1 MSITFEQV
9 SFSYGDAA
17 PHVLDGID
25 FAVDDGSFTGII
37 GANGSGKSTL
47 VQLADALL
55 LPSSGNVVVD
65 GMNTRD
71 KKRLRELR
79 RRVGLVFQY
88 PERQL
93 FASTVADDVAYG
105 PRALGLDAPDVVES
119 VRRALELVG
128 FDYDDIAEKSP
139 FVLSGGQQRR
149 VAIAGVLAMEPSYLV
164 LDEPSAG
171 MDPSAALELRA
182 LLQHL
187 NDEGTTIVMVSHDM
201 DEVAELCTHVVAL
214 ARGKVALAGG
224 LREAFAPANRERLVN
239 MGLDVPRPLRFAIE
253 LAEGGLDLQADPLTV
268 DQLADAIVRIART

>member
-25 FAVDDGSFTGII
+25 FTVDDGSFTGII

-47 VQLADALL
+47 VQLADGLL

-105 PRALGLDAPDVVES
+105 PRALGLDAPDVEES

-128 FDYDDIAEKSP
+128 FDYDDVSERSP
-139 FVLSGGQQRR
+139 FALSGGQQRR
-149 VAIAGVLAMEPSYLV
+149 VAIAGVLAMEPSCLV

-171 MDPSAALELRA
+171 MDPSAVLERRA
-182 LLQHL
+182 LLEHL

-214 ARGKVALAGG
+214 EQGRVALAGG
-224 LREAFAPANRERLVN
+224 VREVFAPANRARLVK
-239 MGLDVPRPLRFAIE
+239 MGLDLPRPLRFAIE

-268 DQLADAIVRIART
+268 DQLADAIARIART

>member
-17 PHVLDGID
+17 LHVLDGID
-25 FAVDDGSFTGII
+25 FTVDDGSFTGII

-47 VQLADALL
+47 VQLADGLL

-105 PRALGLDAPDVVES
+105 PRALGLDAPDVEES

-128 FDYDDIAEKSP
+128 FDCDDIAERSP
-139 FVLSGGQQRR
+139 FALSGGQQRR

-171 MDPSAALELRA
+171 MDPSAVLELRA

-187 NDEGTTIVMVSHDM
+187 NGEGTTIVMVSHDM

-214 ARGKVALAGG
+214 AQGRVALAGG
-224 LREAFAPANRERLVN
+224 LHEAFAPANRERLVN

-268 DQLADAIVRIART
+268 DQLADAIARIART

>member
-25 FAVDDGSFTGII
+25 FTVDDGSFTGII

-47 VQLADALL
+47 VQLADGLL

-105 PRALGLDAPDVVES
+105 PRALGLDAPDVEES

-128 FDYDDIAEKSP
+128 FDYDDVSERSP
-139 FVLSGGQQRR
+139 FALSGGQQRR

-171 MDPSAALELRA
+171 MDPSAARELRA
-182 LLQHL
+182 LLEHL
-187 NDEGTTIVMVSHDM
+187 NDEGATIVMVSHDM

-214 ARGKVALAGG
+214 EQGKVALAGG
-224 LREAFAPANRERLVN
+224 VHEVFAPANRVRLVK
-239 MGLDVPRPLRFAIE
+239 MGLDLPRPLSFAIE
-253 LAEGGLDLQADPLTV
+253 LAEGGLDLQSNPLTV
-268 DQLADAIVRIART
+268 DQLADAIARIART

>member
-25 FAVDDGSFTGII
+25 FTVDDGSFTGIT

-105 PRALGLDAPDVVES
+105 PRALGLDAPDVEES

-139 FVLSGGQQRR
+139 FALSGGQQRR

-214 ARGKVALAGG
+214 ARGRVALAGG
-224 LREAFAPANRERLVN
+224 LHEAFAPANRERLVN

-253 LAEGGLDLQADPLTV
+253 LAEGGLDLQADPLTI
-268 DQLADAIVRIART
+268 DQLADAIARIART

>member
-9 SFSYGDAA
+9 SFSYDDAG
-17 PHVLDGID
+17 PLVLDGVD
-25 FAVDDGSFTGII
+25 FTVDDGSFTGII

-55 LPSSGNVVVD
+55 LPLSGNVVVD

-105 PRALGLDAPDVVES
+105 PRALGFDAPDVEES

-128 FDYDDIAEKSP
+128 FDYDDVSERSP
-139 FVLSGGQQRR
+139 FALSGGQQRR

-182 LLQHL
+182 LLEHL
-187 NDEGTTIVMVSHDM
+187 NDEGATIVMVSHDM

-214 ARGKVALAGG
+214 EQGKVALAGG
-224 LREAFAPANRERLVN
+224 VHEVFAPANRARLVK
-239 MGLDVPRPLRFAIE
+239 MGLDLPRPLSFAIE

-268 DQLADAIVRIART
+268 DQLADAIARIART

>member
-1 MSITFEQV
+1 MALTFKQV

-25 FAVDDGSFTGII
+25 FTVDDGSFTGII

-47 VQLADALL
+47 VQLADGLL

-105 PRALGLDAPDVVES
+105 PRALGLDAPDVEES

-128 FDYDDIAEKSP
+128 FDYDDVSERSP
-139 FVLSGGQQRR
+139 FALSGGQQRR

-171 MDPSAALELRA
+171 MDELRA
-182 LLQHL
+182 LLEHL

-214 ARGKVALAGG
+214 EQGRVALAGG
-224 LREAFAPANRERLVN
+224 VREVFAPANRARLVN

-268 DQLADAIVRIART
+268 DQLADAIARIART

>member
-25 FAVDDGSFTGII
+25 FTVDDGSFTGII

-47 VQLADALL
+47 VQLADGLL

-105 PRALGLDAPDVVES
+105 PRALGLDAPDVEEG

-128 FDYDDIAEKSP
+128 FDYDDIAERSP
-139 FVLSGGQQRR
+139 FALSGGQQRR

-171 MDPSAALELRA
+171 MDPSAVLELRA

-201 DEVAELCTHVVAL
+201 DEVAELCTHVAAL
-214 ARGKVALAGG
+214 AQGRVALAGG
-224 LREAFAPANRERLVN
+224 VHEAFAPANRERLVN

-268 DQLADAIVRIART
+268 DQLADAIARIART

>member
-25 FAVDDGSFTGII
+25 FTVDDGSFTGII

-47 VQLADALL
+47 VQLADGLL

-105 PRALGLDAPDVVES
+105 PRALGLDAPDVEES

-128 FDYDDIAEKSP
+128 FDYDDVSERSP
-139 FVLSGGQQRR
+139 FALSGGQQRR

-214 ARGKVALAGG
+214 VRGKVALAGG

-268 DQLADAIVRIART
+268 DQLADAIARIART

>member
-25 FAVDDGSFTGII
+25 FTVDDGSFTGII

-47 VQLADALL
+47 VQLADGLL

-105 PRALGLDAPDVVES
+105 PRALGLDAPDVEES

-128 FDYDDIAEKSP
+128 FDYDDIAERSP
-139 FVLSGGQQRR
+139 FALSGGQQRR

-171 MDPSAALELRA
+171 MDPSAALELRT

-214 ARGKVALAGG
+214 ARGRVALAGG

-268 DQLADAIVRIART
+268 DQLADAIARIART

>member
-25 FAVDDGSFTGII
+25 FTVDDGSFTGII

-47 VQLADALL
+47 VQLADGLL
-55 LPSSGNVVVD
+55 LPSSGNVVAD

-105 PRALGLDAPDVVES
+105 PRALGLDAPDVEEG

-128 FDYDDIAEKSP
+128 FDYDDIAERSP
-139 FVLSGGQQRR
+139 FALSGGQQRR

-187 NDEGTTIVMVSHDM
+187 NGEGTTIVMVSHDM

-214 ARGKVALAGG
+214 AQGRVALAGG
-224 LREAFAPANRERLVN
+224 VHEAFAPANRERLVN

-268 DQLADAIVRIART
+268 DQLADAIARIART

>member
-25 FAVDDGSFTGII
+25 FTVDDGSFTGII

-105 PRALGLDAPDVVES
+105 PRALGLDAPDVEES

-128 FDYDDIAEKSP
+128 FDCDDIAEKSP
-139 FVLSGGQQRR
+139 FALSGGQQRR

-171 MDPSAALELRA
+171 MDPSAVLELRA

-214 ARGKVALAGG
+214 AQGRVALAGG
-224 LREAFAPANRERLVN
+224 LHEAFAPANRERLVN
-239 MGLDVPRPLRFAIE
+239 MGLDVPRSLRFAIE

-268 DQLADAIVRIART
+268 DQLADAIARIART

>member
-1 MSITFEQV
+1 MAITFEQV
-9 SFSYGDAA
+9 SFSYDDAG
-17 PHVLDGID
+17 PLVLDGVD
-25 FAVDDGSFTGII
+25 FTVDDGSFTGIV

-55 LPSSGNVVVD
+55 LPSAGNIVVD

-71 KKRLRELR
+71 KKQRRELR
-79 RRVGLVFQY
+79 CRVGLVFQY

-105 PRALGLDAPDVVES
+105 PRALGLDAPDVEES

-128 FDYDDIAEKSP
+128 FDYDDVSERSP
-139 FVLSGGQQRR
+139 FALSGGQQRR

-182 LLQHL
+182 LLEHL

-201 DEVAELCTHVVAL
+201 DEVTELCTHVVAL
-214 ARGKVALAGG
+214 EQGKVALAGG
-224 LREAFAPANRERLVN
+224 VHEVFAPANRARLVK
-239 MGLDVPRPLRFAIE
+239 MGLDLPRPLSFAIE

-268 DQLADAIVRIART
+268 DQLADAIARIART

>member
-25 FAVDDGSFTGII
+25 FTVDDGSFTGII

-47 VQLADALL
+47 VQLADGLL
-55 LPSSGNVVVD
+55 PPSSGNVVVD

-105 PRALGLDAPDVVES
+105 PRALGLDAPDVEES

-128 FDYDDIAEKSP
+128 FDYDDVSERSP
-139 FVLSGGQQRR
+139 FALSGGQQRR

-182 LLQHL
+182 LLEHL

-201 DEVAELCTHVVAL
+201 DEVTELCTHVVAL
-214 ARGKVALAGG
+214 EQGKVALAGG
-224 LREAFAPANRERLVN
+224 VREAFAPANRARLVN
-239 MGLDVPRPLRFAIE
+239 MGLDLPRPLRFAIE

-268 DQLADAIVRIART
+268 DQLADAIARIART

>member
-25 FAVDDGSFTGII
+25 FTVDDGSFTGII

-105 PRALGLDAPDVVES
+105 PRALGLDAPDVEES

-128 FDYDDIAEKSP
+128 FDYDDIAERSP
-139 FVLSGGQQRR
+139 FALSGGQQRH

-214 ARGKVALAGG
+214 ARGRVALAGG
-224 LREAFAPANRERLVN
+224 LHEAFAPANRERLVN
-239 MGLDVPRPLRFAIE
+239 MGLDLPRPLRFAIE

-268 DQLADAIVRIART
+268 DQLADAIARIVRT

>member
-25 FAVDDGSFTGII
+25 FTVDDGSFTGII

-105 PRALGLDAPDVVES
+105 PRALGLDAPDVEES

-128 FDYDDIAEKSP
+128 FDYDDVSERSP
-139 FVLSGGQQRR
+139 FALSGGQQRR
-149 VAIAGVLAMEPSYLV
+149 IAIAGVLAMEPSYLV
-164 LDEPSAG
+164 LDEPTAG
-171 MDPSAALELRA
+171 MDPSAVLELRA
-182 LLQHL
+182 LLEHL

-214 ARGKVALAGG
+214 AQGRVALAGG
-224 LREAFAPANRERLVN
+224 VHEAFAPANRERLVN

-253 LAEGGLDLQADPLTV
+253 LAEGGLDLQSDPLTV
-268 DQLADAIVRIART
+268 DQLADAIARIART

>member
-25 FAVDDGSFTGII
+25 FTVDDGSFTGII

-105 PRALGLDAPDVVES
+105 PRALGLDAPDVEES

-128 FDYDDIAEKSP
+128 FDCDDIAENSP
-139 FVLSGGQQRR
+139 FALSGGQQRR

-171 MDPSAALELRA
+171 MDPSAVLELRA

-214 ARGKVALAGG
+214 AQGRVALAGG
-224 LREAFAPANRERLVN
+224 LHEAFAPANRERLVN

-268 DQLADAIVRIART
+268 DQLADAIARIART

>member
-1 MSITFEQV
+1 MSIAFEQV

-25 FAVDDGSFTGII
+25 FTVDDGSFTGII

-47 VQLADALL
+47 VQLADGLL

-105 PRALGLDAPDVVES
+105 PRALGLDAPDVEES

-128 FDYDDIAEKSP
+128 FDYDDIAERSP
-139 FVLSGGQQRR
+139 FALSGGQQRR

-214 ARGKVALAGG
+214 ARGRVALAGG
-224 LREAFAPANRERLVN
+224 LHEAFAPANRERLVN

-268 DQLADAIVRIART
+268 DQLADAIARIART

>member
-9 SFSYGDAA
+9 SFSYGDVA
-17 PHVLDGID
+17 PRVLDDID
-25 FAVDDGSFTGII
+25 FTVDDGSFTGII

-105 PRALGLDAPDVVES
+105 PRALGLDAPDVEES

-128 FDYDDIAEKSP
+128 FDCDDIAERSP
-139 FVLSGGQQRR
+139 FALSGGQQRR

-182 LLQHL
+182 LLQRL

-214 ARGKVALAGG
+214 AQGRVALAGG
-224 LREAFAPANRERLVN
+224 VHEAFAPANRERLVN

-268 DQLADAIVRIART
+268 DQLADAIARIART

>member
-25 FAVDDGSFTGII
+25 FTVDDGSFTGII

-105 PRALGLDAPDVVES
+105 PRALGLDAPDVEES

-139 FVLSGGQQRR
+139 LALSGGQQRR

-214 ARGKVALAGG
+214 ARGRVALAGG
-224 LREAFAPANRERLVN
+224 LREAFASANRERLVN

-268 DQLADAIVRIART
+268 DQLADAIARIART

>member
-25 FAVDDGSFTGII
+25 FTVDDGSFTGII

-47 VQLADALL
+47 IQLADALL

-105 PRALGLDAPDVVES
+105 PRALGLDAPDVDES

-128 FDYDDIAEKSP
+128 FDYDDIAERSP
-139 FVLSGGQQRR
+139 FALSGGQQRR
-149 VAIAGVLAMEPSYLV
+149 AAIAGVLAMEPSYLV

-171 MDPSAALELRA
+171 MDPSAALELRT

-214 ARGKVALAGG
+214 ARGRVALAGG

>member
-25 FAVDDGSFTGII
+25 FTVDDGSFTGII

-47 VQLADALL
+47 VQLADGLL

-105 PRALGLDAPDVVES
+105 PRALGLDAPDVEES

-128 FDYDDIAEKSP
+128 FDYDDVSERSP
-139 FVLSGGQQRR
+139 FALSGGQQRR

-171 MDPSAALELRA
+171 MDPSAVLELRA
-182 LLQHL
+182 LLEHL

-201 DEVAELCTHVVAL
+201 DEVAELCTHVAAL
-214 ARGKVALAGG
+214 ARGRVALAGG
-224 LREAFAPANRERLVN
+224 VHEVFAPANRERLVN

-253 LAEGGLDLQADPLTV
+253 LAEGGLDLQTDPLTV
-268 DQLADAIVRIART
+268 DQLADAIARIART

>member
-25 FAVDDGSFTGII
+25 FTVDDGSFTGII

-105 PRALGLDAPDVVES
+105 PRALGLDAPDVEES

-128 FDYDDIAEKSP
+128 FDYDDIAERSP
-139 FVLSGGQQRR
+139 FALSGGQQRR

-171 MDPSAALELRA
+171 MDPSAVLELRA
-182 LLQHL
+182 RLQHL

-214 ARGKVALAGG
+214 AQGRVALASGVH
-224 LREAFAPANRERLVN
+224 EAFAPANRERLVN

-268 DQLADAIVRIART
+268 DQLADAIARIART

>member
-25 FAVDDGSFTGII
+25 FTVDDGSFTGII

-47 VQLADALL
+47 VQLADGLL

-105 PRALGLDAPDVVES
+105 PRALGLDAPDVEEN

-128 FDYDDIAEKSP
+128 FDYDDVSERSP
-139 FVLSGGQQRR
+139 FALSGGQQRR

-171 MDPSAALELRA
+171 MDPSAVLELRA
-182 LLQHL
+182 LLEHL

-201 DEVAELCTHVVAL
+201 DEVAELCTHVAAL
-214 ARGKVALAGG
+214 ARGRVALAGG
-224 LREAFAPANRERLVN
+224 VHEVFAPANRERLVN

-268 DQLADAIVRIART
+268 DQLADAIARIART

>member
-25 FAVDDGSFTGII
+25 FTVDDGSFTGII

-105 PRALGLDAPDVVES
+105 PRALGLDAPDVEES

-128 FDYDDIAEKSP
+128 FDCDDIAEKSP
-139 FVLSGGQQRR
+139 FALSGGQQRR

-171 MDPSAALELRA
+171 MDPSAALELRT

-214 ARGKVALAGG
+214 ARGRVALAGG
-224 LREAFAPANRERLVN
+224 LHEAFAPANRERLVN

-253 LAEGGLDLQADPLTV
+253 LAEGGLDLQADPLTI
-268 DQLADAIVRIART
+268 DQLADAIARIART

>member
-17 PHVLDGID
+17 PRVLDDID
-25 FAVDDGSFTGII
+25 FTVDDGSFTGII

-105 PRALGLDAPDVVES
+105 PRALGLDAPDVEES

-128 FDYDDIAEKSP
+128 FDYDDIAERSP
-139 FVLSGGQQRR
+139 FALSGGQQRR

-214 ARGKVALAGG
+214 ARGRVALAGG
-224 LREAFAPANRERLVN
+224 LHEAFAPANRERLVN

-253 LAEGGLDLQADPLTV
+253 LAEGGLGLQADPLTV
-268 DQLADAIVRIART
+268 DQLADAIARIART

>member
-25 FAVDDGSFTGII
+25 FTVDDGSFTGII

-47 VQLADALL
+47 VQLADGLL

-105 PRALGLDAPDVVES
+105 PRALGLDAPDVEES

-128 FDYDDIAEKSP
+128 FDYDDVSERSP
-139 FVLSGGQQRR
+139 FALSGGQQRR

-182 LLQHL
+182 LLEHL

-201 DEVAELCTHVVAL
+201 DEVTELCTHVVAL
-214 ARGKVALAGG
+214 EQGKVALAGG
-224 LREAFAPANRERLVN
+224 VHEVFAPANRARLVK
-239 MGLDVPRPLRFAIE
+239 MGLDLPRPLSFAIE

-268 DQLADAIVRIART
+268 DQLADAIARIART

>member
-25 FAVDDGSFTGII
+25 FTVDDGSFTGII

-47 VQLADALL
+47 VQLADGLL

-105 PRALGLDAPDVVES
+105 PRALGLDAPDVEEN

-128 FDYDDIAEKSP
+128 FDYDDVSERSP
-139 FVLSGGQQRR
+139 FALSGGQQRR

-182 LLQHL
+182 LLEHL

-201 DEVAELCTHVVAL
+201 DEVAELCTHVAAL
-214 ARGKVALAGG
+214 ARGRVALAGG
-224 LREAFAPANRERLVN
+224 VHEVFAPANRERLVN

-268 DQLADAIVRIART
+268 DQLADAIARIART

>member
-25 FAVDDGSFTGII
+25 FTVDDGSFTGII

-105 PRALGLDAPDVVES
+105 PRARGLDAPDVEES

-128 FDYDDIAEKSP
+128 FDYDDVSERSP
-139 FVLSGGQQRR
+139 FALSGGQQRR
-149 VAIAGVLAMEPSYLV
+149 IAIAGVLAMEPSYLV

-171 MDPSAALELRA
+171 MDPSAVLELRA
-182 LLQHL
+182 LLEHL

-214 ARGKVALAGG
+214 AQGRVALAGG
-224 LREAFAPANRERLVN
+224 VHEAFAPANRERLVN

-253 LAEGGLDLQADPLTV
+253 LAEGGLDLQSDPLTV
-268 DQLADAIVRIART
+268 DQLADAIARIART

>member
-25 FAVDDGSFTGII
+25 FTVDDGSFTGII

-105 PRALGLDAPDVVES
+105 PRALGLDAPDVEES

-128 FDYDDIAEKSP
+128 FDYDDIAERSP
-139 FVLSGGQQRR
+139 FALSGGQQRR

-214 ARGKVALAGG
+214 ARGRVALAGG
-224 LREAFAPANRERLVN
+224 LHEAFAPANRERLVN

-268 DQLADAIVRIART
+268 DQLADAIARIVRT

>member
-17 PHVLDGID
+17 LHVLDGID
-25 FAVDDGSFTGII
+25 FTVDDGSFTGII

-105 PRALGLDAPDVVES
+105 PRALGLDAPDVEES

-139 FVLSGGQQRR
+139 FALSGGQQRR

-214 ARGKVALAGG
+214 ARGRVALAGG
-224 LREAFAPANRERLVN
+224 LHEAFASANRERLVN

-268 DQLADAIVRIART
+268 DQLADAIARIART

>member
-25 FAVDDGSFTGII
+25 FTVDDGSFTGII

-105 PRALGLDAPDVVES
+105 PRALGLDAPDVEES

-128 FDYDDIAEKSP
+128 FDYDDIAERSP
-139 FVLSGGQQRR
+139 FALSGGQQRR

-171 MDPSAALELRA
+171 MGPSAALELRT

-214 ARGKVALAGG
+214 ARGRVALAGG

-268 DQLADAIVRIART
+268 DQLADAIARIART

>member
-17 PHVLDGID
+17 PHVLDSID
-25 FAVDDGSFTGII
+25 FTVDDGSFTGII

-105 PRALGLDAPDVVES
+105 PRALGLDAPDVEES

-128 FDYDDIAEKSP
+128 FDYDDIAERSP
-139 FVLSGGQQRR
+139 FALSGGQQRR

-214 ARGKVALAGG
+214 ARGRVALAGG
-224 LREAFAPANRERLVN
+224 LHEAFAPANRERLVN
-239 MGLDVPRPLRFAIE
+239 MGLDVPRPLRFGIE
-253 LAEGGLDLQADPLTV
+253 LAEGGLDLQADPLTI
-268 DQLADAIVRIART
+268 DQLADAIARIART

>member
-25 FAVDDGSFTGII
+25 FTVDDGSFTGII

-47 VQLADALL
+47 VQLADGLL

-105 PRALGLDAPDVVES
+105 PRALGLDAPDVEEG

-128 FDYDDIAEKSP
+128 FDYDDIAERSP
-139 FVLSGGQQRR
+139 FALSGGQQRR

-187 NDEGTTIVMVSHDM
+187 NGEGTTIVMVSHDM

-214 ARGKVALAGG
+214 AQGRVALAGG
-224 LREAFAPANRERLVN
+224 VHEAFAPANRERLVN

-268 DQLADAIVRIART
+268 DQLADAIARIART